1 MLDPSAEGSEHVM
14 HLCRM
19 VSNPEELSD
28 LLARH
33 CPWVN
38 LESGLGHGGFGTVL
52 SCTAV
57 HHDGNQKAALK
68 FEVRSSNDHSCL
80 EQEALVYQTFRGSV
94 RTKQN
99 PENPIPSLVR
109 AFNNNMAYSYMKIP
123 MNGNDIVRIL
133 CIECV
138 DLEPQEILKKA
149 HIVFKAESRIEASFR
164 EISLKL
170 LHASLFIFQNG
181 VAHLDFKLQHL
192 AFRRCTRELRILDW
206 GLAELKGRKYQN
218 LEEMPTIPKRFKT
231 QREPSFGFPPGVP
244 GLLPRFAKDHP
255 GTAGSRPLFGLD
267 GTFDTCC
274 RIFIWQMAV
283 ILLGLFLPMPNRKK
297 DAEKYETDL
306 YNAVKT
312 KTLESFMSYA
322 LGGDSCPNA
331 SCRQCLELVYNLFQD
346 ALSKQ
351 DPVKTISRALLSE
364 FCLVYVAET
373 VELERQLSDEGVLVE
388 GCFHADGRIQRPL
401 VLVRT
406 PKFGLMTIILLDSKV
421 GEIANSYCGRVMESP
436 AGNLLSS
443 LSFCVHGVPL
453 GGGKVLNGEPCD
465 LLPLMQMIELRAVG
479 SMVLSSRRNPQTNT
493 PGNIHLPDRLRHTAL
508 KTTTNHGADVSLLD
522 MVYRRNSKYGQPQS
536 WSYDWA
542 NCSGDIYLPK
552 DMIEENM
559 RMDGLID
566 DLDILDERTLE
577 IVMKH
582 RLALLDGGKWSDADW
597 NQCTCDR
604 RSLECSRK
612 CKFLQSFA
620 DISPFSPELKP
631 AEGMVW
637 VPPKAA
643 DPKLI
648 RRLTVPANR
657 VISEPE
663 SPVPIIAGFGACL
676 VSGVSEM
683 FPDKF
688 ANAVRHAKDNCSSI
702 CKFSVFIYPP
712 KNVGNKVVVDVG
724 RGEKR
729 LGYLKENCPIGSY
742 LLQILN
748 LIRPGYKP
756 LEANRAK
763 LKKVKQ
769 LELIWQI
776 PSPPRLN
783 GQIQVQHVD
792 ATVRGMPGGG
802 KEDGGFLPR
811 NVQVVVDG
819 RGPLSI
825 FVPFDED
832 YYVIVWLTGHKLAIE
847 CMKHFSRHFV
857 RAKEQYFKQYPE
869 SSLDQF
875 QAVWC
880 GGTVRYLRELCPD
893 AQLKPVRIPVRKGDV
908 LAMSSFL
915 PHSGPSVPGLRG
927 FILAG
932 PEVLNYCFDPMI

>member
-1 MLDPSAEGSEHVM
+1 
-14 HLCRM
+14 M

-33 CPWVN
+33 CPWVH
-38 LESGLGHGGFGTVL
+38 LESGLGHGGYGTVL
-52 SCTAV
+52 GCTAV
-57 HHDGNQKAALK
+57 HQDGNQKAALK

-94 RTKQN
+94 RRTKEN

-109 AFNNNMAYSYMKIP
+109 AFNNSMAHSYMKIP
-123 MNGNDIVRIL
+123 INGDDIVRIL
-133 CIECV
+133 CIEYV

-181 VAHLDFKLQHL
+181 VAHLDFKPQHL

-206 GLAELKGRKYQN
+206 GLAELKGRNYQN
-218 LEEMPTIPKRFKT
+218 WDEMPTIPKRAKT
-231 QREPSFGFPPGVP
+231 QRDPSFGFPPGVP
-244 GLLPRFAKDHP
+244 GLLLPRFAKDHP
-255 GTAGSRPLFGLD
+255 GTAGSRPPFGLD

-274 RIFIWQMAV
+274 RIFIWQTAV
-283 ILLGLFLPMPNRKK
+283 ILLGLFLRMPSRKIDSK
-297 DAEKYETDL
+297 QYEKDL
-306 YNAVKT
+306 YDAVKM

-322 LGGDSCPNA
+322 LGGNSCPNA

-364 FCLVYVAET
+364 FCLVYKAET

-388 GCFHADGRIQRPL
+388 GRLKADGRIQRPL
-401 VLVRT
+401 VLVRI
-406 PKFGLMTIILLDSKV
+406 PKFGLVTIILLDSKE
-421 GEIANSYCGRVMESP
+421 GETANSYCGRVMESP

-443 LSFCVHGVPL
+443 LNFCFHGLPL
-453 GGGKVLNGEPCD
+453 GPGKFLNGEPCD
-465 LLPLMQMIELRAVG
+465 LLPLMHMIELRAVG
-479 SMVLSSRRNPQTNT
+479 SMVLSSRRNPGIDT
-493 PGNIHLPDRLRHTAL
+493 PGNIFRPDRLRETAL
-508 KTTTNHGADVSLLD
+508 KTTTIHSADVSLLD

-536 WSYDWA
+536 WSYNWA
-542 NCSGDIYLPK
+542 NGCGDITLPGG
-552 DMIEENM
+552 MIEENK
-559 RMDGLID
+559 RWEGLID
-566 DLDILDERTLE
+566 DLDILDEKTLE

-604 RSLECSRK
+604 RSLECSHN
-612 CKFLQSFA
+612 CKFLQCFA
-620 DISPFSPELKP
+620 DIRPYTPELKP

-637 VPPKAA
+637 VPPKDA
-643 DPKLI
+643 DAELI
-648 RRLTVPANR
+648 CSLTVLANR
-657 VISEPE
+657 VVSEPE

-683 FPDKF
+683 FPEEF
-688 ANAVRHAKDNCSSI
+688 ANAVRHAKANCSSI

-729 LGYLKENCPIGSY
+729 LGYLKEDSPIGSY

-763 LKKVKQ
+763 QTKVKQ
-769 LELIWQI
+769 LELIWQL
-776 PSPPRLN
+776 PPPPRLN

-802 KEDGGFLPR
+802 KKDGGFLPR

-819 RGPLSI
+819 RGPLSV

-857 RAKEQYFKQYPE
+857 RAQEHYFKQYPE
-869 SSLDQF
+869 STLEQF
-875 QAVWC
+875 QGVWC
-880 GGTVRYLRELCPD
+880 GGTVQYLRELCPD
-893 AQLKPVRIPVRKGDV
+893 AKLKPVRIPVRKGDV

-932 PEVLNYCFDPMI
+932 PEVLHYCFDPLI